1 MAHILFIIDGPLS
14 VVSNMLL
21 RNSARTL
28 SVAKFTEHAKLKM
41 RERNIKLSDALLAV
55 ETPSIVLYD
64 TITGCN
70 IALAPWRGNPRKQLL
85 VSYVSTDDEV
95 KIITLF
101 VLSKPQELIA
111 KREKSGRWLRI
122 KQN

>member
-1 MAHILFIIDGPLS
+1 MKIKAFTIDGPPS
-14 VVSNMLL
+14 VISMLL
-21 RNSARTL
+21 HNSARTL

-41 RERNIKLSDALLAV
+41 RERQIKLSDDLSVVERPSAV
-55 ETPSIVLYD
+55 FYD

-70 IALAPWRGNPRKQLL
+70 IALAPWRSSPRKQLL

>member
-1 MAHILFIIDGPLS
+1 
-14 VVSNMLL
+14 
-21 RNSARTL
+21 
-28 SVAKFTEHAKLKM
+28 M
-41 RERNIKLSDALLAV
+41 RERNIKLSDALLVV
-55 ETPSIVLYD
+55 ETPSILLYE

-70 IALAPWRGNPRKQLL
+70 IALAPWKTVPEKQLL
-85 VSYVSTDDEV
+85 VSYVSTDDDDI

-101 VLSKPQELIA
+101 ALSKPEELIA

>member
-1 MAHILFIIDGPLS
+1 
-14 VVSNMLL
+14 VVGRFPVIGSMLL
-21 RNSARTL
+21 HNSTRTL
-28 SVAKFTEHAKLKM
+28 AVAKLTEHAKLKM
-41 RERNIKLSDALLAV
+41 RERNIRLSDVLLAV
-55 ETPSIVLYD
+55 ETPSMVLYD

-70 IALAPWRGNPRKQLL
+70 IALAPWRSSPRKQLL

-111 KREKSGRWLRI
+111 KREKSGRWLRT

>member
-1 MAHILFIIDGPLS
+1 
-14 VVSNMLL
+14 MLL
-21 RNSARTL
+21 RNSSRTL
-28 SVAKFTEHAKLKM
+28 ILAKLTKHAKLKT
-41 RERNIKLSDALLAV
+41 RERNIKLSDALLV
-55 ETPSIVLYD
+55 IERPSVVFYD

-70 IALAPWRGNPRKQLL
+70 IALAGWKSGPGKQLL
-85 VSYVSTDDEV
+85 VSYTSTDNDI

-101 VLSKPQELIA
+101 ALSNPEELIT